1 MEVKLIKDSKG
12 KEHMVFSKE
21 NINEYN
27 EMGDKVDDFEI
38 LQVLGEGSFGF
49 VAKVKSRLNH
59 KIYAMKQ
66 IDFSTVKDKKIIL
79 LCENETKLLSKL
91 NHSLITK
98 YFKSIREGERLYII
112 MEFMDNGDLGGLL
125 KASKILKKPIEE
137 EKLFEIFIQS
147 MKSLAYIHKKK
158 LIHRDIKPENLF
170 ISIDGTVKLGDFGV
184 SASIVDKN
192 KKSEN
197 YQNKNDYKNL
207 NQINKDNLKFS
218 ILGEIECNNTVVGTP
233 PFMSPEMLNEMQYD
247 LKTDV
252 YSMGVTFFELCFWK
266 FPRVPGISFEGGIKL
281 IEVPIENNKDVYS
294 KELINIIYKMLELDK
309 NKRPTSEEV
318 LNLLTIEFN
327 KKYAKNSSIGSVLC
341 CLYAFE
347 EFTKY
352 LKRPNH
358 QKYINDNATCK
369 PISFAY
375 LYGINSISENVN
387 EDWNNS
393 LCSIRDVLISE
404 DNRYSG
410 NKEIETR
417 HILYYLLGKMHKE
430 LNKQNIALNKRFS
443 GEIENPNRDLALSSF
458 LSLSSQN
465 NKSAI
470 FDYFYGIM
478 KTKSS
483 CGKCKNSNY
492 SFNFFYFISFN
503 INLAQKKQNNL
514 NLQNLFTIQNNILV
528 TIEMNKLK
536 YCISCKSVQIHY
548 QRKQFFS
555 FPPFLVICL
564 DRGYNCQNKSKI
576 FYDMQLNLENN
587 CQFNNSPK
595 IFKLIGIVKRLDKNE
610 KEHYISLY
618 YDFQYNSWV
627 LRDDSYV
634 TKINSPME
642 HKQGIEMVFFYKEIQ
657 IGNGNYVQNNNL
669 SKKNS
674 SGSIDGFYN

>member
-21 NINEYN
+21 NMNEYN

-147 MKSLAYIHKKK
+147 MKSLAYIHKKN

-192 KKSEN
+192 KKNEN

-233 PFMSPEMLNEMQYD
+233 PFMSPEMLSEMQYD

-266 FPRVPGISFEGGIKL
+266 FPRVPGISFDGGIKL
-281 IEVPIENNKDVYS
+281 NDVPIENNKDVYS
-294 KELINIIYKMLELDK
+294 KELIDIIYKMLELDK
-309 NKRPTSEEV
+309 NKRPTSQEI

-352 LKRPNH
+352 IKRPNN
-358 QKYINDNATCK
+358 QKYINDNATNK

-443 GEIENPNRDLALSSF
+443 GEIENPNKDLALSSF

-503 INLAQKKQNNL
+503 VNLAQKKQNNL

-528 TIEMNKLK
+528 AIEMNKLK
-536 YCISCKSVQIHY
+536 YCTSCRSVQIHY

-634 TKINSPME
+634 TSINSPME
-642 HKQGIEMVFFYKEIQ
+642 HNQGIEMVFFYKVIKN
-657 IGNGNYVQNNNL
+657 GNGNYAQNNNL

-674 SGSIDGFYN
+674 SGSIEDFY

>member
-21 NINEYN
+21 NMNEYN

-66 IDFSTVKDKKIIL
+66 IDFSTLKDKKIIL

-91 NHSLITK
+91 NHSLIIK

-147 MKSLAYIHKKK
+147 MKSLAYIHKKN

-192 KKSEN
+192 KKNEN

-503 INLAQKKQNNL
+503 VNLAQKKQNNL

-528 TIEMNKLK
+528 AIEMNKLK
-536 YCISCKSVQIHY
+536 YCTSCRSVQIHY

-634 TKINSPME
+634 TSINSPME
-642 HKQGIEMVFFYKEIQ
+642 HNQGIEMVFFYKVIKN
-657 IGNGNYVQNNNL
+657 GNGNYVQNNNL

-674 SGSIDGFYN
+674 SGSIEDFY